1 MVAIIDYDAGNV
13 RSLQFALERL
23 GVASVLTADPEVIQ
37 AAEKVIFPG
46 QGAAASAMKKLKQT
60 GLDQLIPQLKQP
72 VLGICLGMQL
82 LCDTTEEGEVNGLGI
97 IPGKVVRFSNKV
109 KVPQMGWNTISN
121 FQSPL
126 FKQIK
131 EDDFMYLVHSFYVPL
146 CDATIAQSDYDGTY
160 SVALQKDNF
169 YGVQFHPE
177 KSSKAGSQLLQNFLA
192 LWELSLP

>member
-1 MVAIIDYDAGNV
+1 MIAIIDYDAGNV

-23 GVASVLTADPEVIQ
+23 GVASVLTAAPKVIQ

-60 GLDQLIPQLKQP
+60 GLDLLIPQLKQP

-82 LCDTTEEGEVNGLGI
+82 LCDSTEEGGINGLGI
-97 IPGKVVRFSNKV
+97 IPEKVVRFSNKV
-109 KVPQMGWNTISN
+109 KVPQMGWNTITKL
-121 FQSPL
+121 QSPL

-131 EDDFMYLVHSFYVPL
+131 EGDFMYLVHSFYVPL
-146 CDATIAQSDYDGTY
+146 CDETIAQSDYDGAY

-192 LWELSLP
+192 L

>member
-23 GVASVLTADPEVIQ
+23 GVESTLTADPETIK
-37 AAEKVIFPG
+37 AADKVIFPG
-46 QGAAASAMKKLKQT
+46 QGAAASAMEKLKHN
-60 GLDQLIPQLKQP
+60 GLDQQIPTLKQP

-82 LCDTTEEGEVNGLGI
+82 LCDATEEGDVNGLGI
-97 IPGKVVRFSNKV
+97 IPGKVVRFSNQV

-121 FQSPL
+121 LQSSL
-126 FKQIK
+126 FKNIN
-131 EDDFMYLVHSFYVPL
+131 EGDFMYLVHSFYVPL
-146 CDATIAQSDYDGTY
+146 TKETIAQSDYDGAY

-192 LWELSLP
+192 L